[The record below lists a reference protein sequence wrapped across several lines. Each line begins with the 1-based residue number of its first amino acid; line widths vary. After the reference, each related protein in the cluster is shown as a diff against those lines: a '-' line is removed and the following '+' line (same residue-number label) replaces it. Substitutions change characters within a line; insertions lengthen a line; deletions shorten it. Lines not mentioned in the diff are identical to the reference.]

1 MEHSGWHILLF
12 PRSLFAG
19 FACTRQG
26 AQPLEA
32 VAARRGILPVHK
44 YGVVTAQ
51 GFWPRRTRATL
62 AREDGP
68 FAVLDE
74 VTQPSLIASKS
85 FQRLREIRPPTHGG
99 LLEVRLCCG
108 ACGSRQ
114 PRKIVQ
120 YMVSPS
126 CVLMWGR
133 VCCASCYFFAQAYY
147 PCWCE
152 RYFQGHVSILGSQQR
167 TSLRR
172 LHAGVFYG
180 LTTGTAC
187 ASHSR
192 GGKAGCECVECLR
205 DAHCKFNNISGTRPE
220 FVQKELCSD
229 FAPSS
234 ADNHDFF
241 QKEPFSRWPRTDCSG
256 L

>member
-133 VCCASCYFFAQAYY
+133 VCCASCY
-147 PCWCE
+147 C
-152 RYFQGHVSILGSQQR
+152 
-167 TSLRR
+167 
-172 LHAGVFYG
+172 LHKRITRVGVKD
-180 LTTGTAC
+180 T
-187 ASHSR
+187 SR
-192 GGKAGCECVECLR
+192 GMCRFWVASKGRRYAVCMRACFMG
-205 DAHCKFNNISGTRPE
+205 
-220 FVQKELCSD
+220 
-229 FAPSS
+229 
-234 ADNHDFF
+234 
-241 QKEPFSRWPRTDCSG
+241 
-256 L
+256 